1 MRMERARDLLAHSRM
16 PVREVG
22 LACGYASFS
31 SFVRA
36 FRTTYGITP
45 NKARRP

>member
-1 MRMERARDLLAHSRM
+1 MS
-16 PVREVG
+16 VREVG

-36 FRTTYGITP
+36 YKAVYGATP
-45 NKARRP
+45 GKARKS

>member
-1 MRMERARDLLAHSRM
+1 MERARDLLAHSRM
-16 PVREVG
+16 SVREVG

-36 FRTTYGITP
+36 YKAVLGATP
-45 NKARRP
+45 GRARRT